1 MGNTLNGII
10 EFVSENI
17 LSVITAVTAII
28 SVWISL
34 RTLRQNSKMIEESSR
49 PYITA
54 QIEHIGNAF
63 YLRFK
68 NYGQSAAI
76 IDNIELDENAEKVQ
90 VENFITVFEDFRGNT
105 IPPNYSFMTCIR
117 QDNVSDE
124 ENKISIGIK
133 YHSAVKKY
141 TEHVEINL
149 AAYKKLLEARRII
162 DKNNPEVAIG
172 QILQDLVFAVE
183 KHQ

>member
-1 MGNTLNGII
+1 MRILDNVIKYIYDNL
-10 EFVSENI
+10 
-17 LSVITAVTAII
+17 LSVITAVTAIV

-34 RTLRQNSKMIEESSR
+34 RTLRQNSKMLEESSR

-117 QDNVSDE
+117 QDNVSGK
-124 ENKISIGIK
+124 ENKISIDIK

-141 TEHVEINL
+141 SEHVEINL
-149 AAYKKLLEARRII
+149 AAYKKVLEARRNI
-162 DKNNPEVAIG
+162 DQNNAEVVIG
-172 QILQDLVFAVE
+172 KTLQDLVFAVE
-183 KHQ
+183 KQQ

>member
-1 MGNTLNGII
+1 MGNILNSILQ
-10 EFVSENI
+10 FVSENV
-17 LSVITAVTAII
+17 LSVITAATAIV

-34 RTLRQNSKMIEESSR
+34 RMLRQNSKMLEESSR

-68 NYGQSAAI
+68 NYGHSAAI

-90 VENFITVFEDFRGNT
+90 VENYITVFEDFCGNT

-117 QDNVSDE
+117 QDNVSGE
-124 ENKISIGIK
+124 ENKISIDIK
-133 YHSAVKKY
+133 YHSAVRKY

-149 AAYKKLLEARRII
+149 AAYKKVLEARRNI
-162 DKNNPEVAIG
+162 DQNNAKVVIG
-172 QILQDLVFAVE
+172 KTLQDLVFAVE
-183 KHQ
+183 KQQ

>member
-1 MGNTLNGII
+1 MGILDNVIKYIYDNL
-10 EFVSENI
+10 
-17 LSVITAVTAII
+17 LSVITAVTAIV

-34 RTLRQNSKMIEESSR
+34 RTLRQNSKMLEESSR

-105 IPPNYSFMTCIR
+105 IPPNHSFMTCIR
-117 QDNVSDE
+117 QDNVSGE
-124 ENKISIGIK
+124 ENKISIDIK

-141 TEHVEINL
+141 SEHVEINL
-149 AAYKKLLEARRII
+149 AAYKKVLEARRNI
-162 DKNNPEVAIG
+162 DQNNAEVVIG
-172 QILQDLVFAVE
+172 KTLQDLVFAVE
-183 KHQ
+183 KQQ

>member
-1 MGNTLNGII
+1 
-10 EFVSENI
+10 
-17 LSVITAVTAII
+17 
-28 SVWISL
+28 
-34 RTLRQNSKMIEESSR
+34 
-49 PYITA
+49 
-54 QIEHIGNAF
+54 
-63 YLRFK
+63 
-68 NYGQSAAI
+68 
-76 IDNIELDENAEKVQ
+76 
-90 VENFITVFEDFRGNT
+90 
-105 IPPNYSFMTCIR
+105 MTCIR

>member
-90 VENFITVFEDFRGNT
+90 VENF
-105 IPPNYSFMTCIR
+105 
-117 QDNVSDE
+117 
-124 ENKISIGIK
+124 
-133 YHSAVKKY
+133 
-141 TEHVEINL
+141 
-149 AAYKKLLEARRII
+149 RR
-162 DKNNPEVAIG
+162 
-172 QILQDLVFAVE
+172 L
-183 KHQ
+183 